1 MKPTRCSLIV
11 KKNVISVNFL
21 LQGMYFE
28 SCQQW
33 QVFFHYLG
41 HHLTQSLLGKKL
53 FRQTNIKHPP
63 VRQCETGSL
72 STSLFCYRNISKY
85 FSYKIICLMMHKSIQ
100 ERKKDFC
107 NSSSTRNNCW
117 RKGFTRITRCL
128 FNKDIDIYCN
138 WWFICPM
145 TKTESMLQIRLVFH
159 YLCFPT
165 YNKKTVLFDKM
176 IWFIGWYNT
185 ETFW

>member
-1 MKPTRCSLIV
+1 MTG
-11 KKNVISVNFL
+11 FL
-21 LQGMYFE
+21 
-28 SCQQW
+28 
-33 QVFFHYLG
+33 HYLG

-85 FSYKIICLMMHKSIQ
+85 FSYKIICSMMHKSIQ

-145 TKTESMLQIRLVFH
+145 TKTESMLQIRLVIH

-165 YNKKTVLFDKM
+165 YNKKTVLFHTMIITIVDRL